1 MKIEFHPSIWWA
13 AIVTVSQLAAL
24 PVPAQF
30 TAITNGPV
38 VTDRGDSTGCAWGD
52 YDNDGNLDLFVSNF
66 GTPFNYLYHN
76 NGDGSFTRVTT
87 GLIATDDTNSEGA
100 TWGDYDN
107 DGYLDLFVAVG
118 VGGNDLLYRNNGDGS
133 FTKITA
139 GPVVQSGGNSRGC
152 AWGDYDNDGH
162 LDLFVANEQG
172 QNNFLFRNHGD
183 GTFTRITSGSIV
195 NDGGASYGCA
205 WGDYDNDG
213 FLDLF
218 VANLNQNNFLYH
230 NNRDGTFARIPSGRI
245 VSDGGASQG
254 CAWGDYDNDGLLDLF
269 VANRNQ
275 RNFLYHNEGNGA
287 FTAITNGSVVN
298 DVGYSWSPAWVDYDN
313 DGFLDLFVANGPV
326 SGSGQNNSLYRN
338 NGDGTFTRITA
349 GNVVN
354 DGAASDGCAW
364 GDYNNDGFVDLF
376 VSNLNDQ
383 NNLLYRN
390 DGNSNNWFTVRCIG
404 QMSNRSAIG
413 TKVRIRTLY
422 DGQYAFQMREISGGG
437 GYGSQ
442 NAPYAYFGLGPATNV
457 DMMRIEWPSGVVQ
470 EFYSVIPQFPIP
482 SGQLLTVIE
491 PVASISPVTATIH
504 AGETAVFT
512 VSKPSSSTVISWF
525 HNGAAIPDTYSE
537 SLVITNVQAADAGDY
552 SVRLGVSFLDRPTDV
567 YLRPVKLIGP
577 IVLQTN
583 QQLIST
589 RPGSNVTFQ
598 VAFTGAPPVRLQ
610 WRHGQRLIPGATNAT
625 LTLTN
630 VQLIDDGEYSV
641 IASNSFG
648 AVESLQGR
656 LVVLIRPAITVHP
669 VSQSVVAGGNVTLS
683 VSATGNPFPLS
694 FRWRSN
700 NSFTATLTVYDTNC
714 FLTLSNVQPTVMTNQ
729 FRYSVAVT
737 NLAGSSSLSSNAAL
751 TVLADS
757 DGDALPDEWEITN
770 GLSITNATDAEL
782 DADGDGANSAE
793 EYMTGTDPREPS
805 DFLRLECVRANTPN
819 LWNLRFVAVSNRTY
833 TLLGREGFSPGDSW
847 HRIADVLAA
856 PTNRTVEIIEQ
867 AGASAQQQFFNLVT
881 PFFR

>member
-1 MKIEFHPSIWWA
+1 MNVNLRLSFCL
-13 AIVTVSQLAAL
+13 IVTASIGLFAPL
-24 PVPAQF
+24 PARAHF
-30 TAITNGPV
+30 TAVTNGPV

-66 GTPFNYLYHN
+66 GTPFNYLYRN

-87 GLIATDDTNSEGA
+87 GAIATDDANSEGA

-107 DGYLDLFVAVG
+107 DGHLDLFVAVG

-133 FTKITA
+133 FTRVTS
-139 GPVVQSGGNSRGC
+139 GPVMQSGGNSRGC

-172 QNNFLFRNHGD
+172 QNNFLFRNNGD

-205 WGDYDNDG
+205 WGDYDNDA

-230 NNRDGTFARIPSGRI
+230 NNGDGTFAKITSGRI

-326 SGSGQNNSLYRN
+326 SGSGQNNFLYRN
-338 NGDGTFTRITA
+338 NGDGAFTRITT
-349 GNVVN
+349 GSVVN
-354 DGAASDGCAW
+354 DGASSDGCAW

-390 DGNSNNWFTVRCIG
+390 DGNSNNWLTVRCVG
-404 QMSNRSAIG
+404 QLSNRSGIG
-413 TKVRIRTLY
+413 TKVRVRAT
-422 DGQYAFQMREISGGG
+422 QQNQWQMREISGGS

-442 NAPYAYFGLGPATNV
+442 NAPYAYFGLGTVTNI
-457 DMMRIEWPSGVVQ
+457 DMVRVEWPSGIAQ
-470 EFYSVIPQFPIP
+470 ELWTVTPN
-482 SGQLLTVIE
+482 QLLSVVE
-491 PVASISPVTATIH
+491 PAASISPAAAMLN

-512 VSKPSSSTVISWF
+512 ASKPHAWMSVQWF
-525 HNGAAIPDTYSE
+525 HDGAVIPDANSD
-537 SLVITNVQAADAGDY
+537 SLIITNVQASDAGNY
-552 SVRLGVSFLDRPTDV
+552 SVQLGGGFLNPPMDIFLKPA
-567 YLRPVKLIGP
+567 KLIGP
-577 IVLQTN
+577 VVLQTN
-583 QQLIST
+583 HQFIST

-598 VAFTGAPPVRLQ
+598 VGFTGAPPIQLQ
-610 WRHGQRLIPGATNAT
+610 WRHGQRLIPNATNAT
-625 LTLTN
+625 LMLTN
-630 VQLIDDGEYSV
+630 VQLADDGQYSV
-641 IASNSFG
+641 VASNSFG
-648 AVESLQGR
+648 AVESLQGT
-656 LVVLIRPAITVHP
+656 LVILVRPVITVQP
-669 VSQSVVAGGNVTLS
+669 VSQSVVLGGSVTLS
-683 VSATGNPFPLS
+683 VAVSGHPLPLS
-694 FRWRSN
+694 YRWRKGGSV
-700 NSFTATLTVYDTNC
+700 LTTMFLFDTNC
-714 FLTLSNVQPTVMTNQ
+714 FITITNVQPNAGTNIVS
-729 FRYSVAVT
+729 YNVAVT
-737 NLAGSSSLSSNAAL
+737 NLAGAASLSSNAVL
-751 TVLADS
+751 TVLDDS

-770 GLSITNATDAEL
+770 GLSIANASDAVL
-782 DADGDGANSAE
+782 DTDGDGANSAE
-793 EYMTGTDPREPS
+793 EYAAGTDPRESS
-805 DFLRLECVRANTPN
+805 DFLRLECVHANDPN
-819 LWNLRFVAVSNRTY
+819 SWILRFIAVSNRTY
-833 TLLGREGFSPGDSW
+833 TLLGREGFSPGNSW
-847 HRIADVLAA
+847 QPVADVLAV
-856 PTNRTVEIIEQ
+856 PTNRVVEIIEQ
-867 AGASAQQQFFNLVT
+867 PRASTQHQFFKLMT
-881 PFFR
+881 PFSR